1 MADEIAIRPAIVA
14 DLDRVLQIEQQA
26 PAAAHWTRAVY
37 EAMVSA
43 EAGAHP
49 QRVLFVAES
58 AGEVA
63 GFAVARA
70 VLTDCDL
77 ENIAV
82 SNASLRRGVGR
93 ALLLRVCE
101 WSRDRGVSE
110 LDAEVRTSN
119 AAALGLYLAAGF
131 VEVGARPS
139 YYSAPEEDARLLK
152 LHL

>member
-1 MADEIAIRPAIVA
+1 MAGEITIRLAGVA

-37 EAMVSA
+37 EAIVLA
-43 EAGAHP
+43 EAGANP

-58 AGEVA
+58 AGEIA

-82 SNASLRRGVGR
+82 AKASLRSGVGR
-93 ALLLRVCE
+93 ALLLRVCD
-101 WSRDRGVSE
+101 WARDVGASE
-110 LDAEVRTSN
+110 LDAEVRASN
-119 AAALGLYLAAGF
+119 AAALGLYLVAGF

-139 YYSAPEEDARLLK
+139 YYSAPTEDARLLK